1 MCGLSMRGMRLRYV
15 PASGGEIP
23 FGVLGRR
30 GEVVSGP
37 ASVTPECRYG
47 TRVVQRL
54 LSGSPP
60 LAGPEN
66 PLEPAVIA
74 LAVPSCKHPLDPNLN
89 RLPCSS
95 IQLSSSSI
103 PILISNHRFGLLSA
117 SFRSLVLFDD
127 NLNSFPCGSDSAS
140 YIGGPYSVA
149 YCTGTFRGRQPQSF
163 VLENS
168 KAHP

>member
-74 LAVPSCKHPLDPNLN
+74 LAVPSCKHPLAALQPLPPSMLSHPTFLLFHPNPDIN
-89 RLPCSS
+89 SS
-95 IQLSSSSI
+95 V
-103 PILISNHRFGLLSA
+103 RFTVGI
-117 SFRSLVLFDD
+117 V
-127 NLNSFPCGSDSAS
+127 
-140 YIGGPYSVA
+140 SVA
-149 YCTGTFRGRQPQSF
+149 GAF
-163 VLENS
+163 
-168 KAHP
+168 